1 MKENKKLVCSQRYG
15 TTIVRYQTL
24 QHTPPTELQTLHRE
38 RFKQATQLALADMHD
53 PIARA
58 KWTDEEQHSNG
69 KYHTPRGAAFAHYY
83 ELMRNEKWG
92 MGSESEWR

>member
-58 KWTDEEQHSNG
+58 KWTDEAQHSND
-69 KYHTPRGAAFAHYY
+69 KYHTPRGAAFAYY
-83 ELMRNEKWG
+83 YKLMRI
-92 MGSESEWR
+92 

>member
-58 KWTDEEQHSNG
+58 KWTNEAQHSNG
-69 KYHTPRGAAFAHYY
+69 KYHTPRGIAFAHYY
-83 ELMRNEKWG
+83 QELKT
-92 MGSESEWR
+92 